1 MSARA
6 IDIVPTTD
14 DDAESLPAWIYRDP
28 EFFELEK
35 ELIFR
40 PSWQIVCHLNDV
52 PRCGDY
58 HSFDFLGQSII
69 MLRGEDGQVRSFHNV
84 CRHRASRL
92 LDEVKG
98 HCGRRITCPYHAW
111 TYSLEGR
118 LLTVPQRNDFK
129 SLDRERHGLVP
140 LEQEVF
146 MGFVF
151 VRLGSG
157 PTGGEAR
164 VPSVREMAAPY
175 IKELE
180 AYRLEE
186 LVPQGRVTL
195 RPRSVNWKNVGDNYS
210 DGLHIP
216 VAHPGLTRLFGSSY
230 GIEARPWID
239 KMWGHLRD
247 IPSANLSERLYQTL
261 LPPVPHLPQER
272 QRLWT
277 YFKLWPNLAFDIY
290 PDQIDFM
297 QFLPI
302 SATETMIREIAYVH
316 PDSRRQMRAARY
328 LNWRI
333 NRQVSLEDRSL
344 IERVQAGMASDSYS
358 VGPLAENEVC
368 LRSFAR
374 RMRALIPESRQ
385 PRAPGRGWSLER
397 HDS

>member
-14 DDAESLPAWIYRDP
+14 DDAVSLPAWIYRDP

-40 PSWQIVCHLNDV
+40 PSWQIVCHVNDV
-52 PRCGDY
+52 PHCGDY

-69 MLRGEDGQVRSFHNV
+69 VLRGEDGQIRSFHNA
-84 CRHRASRL
+84 CRHRAARL
-92 LDEVKG
+92 LDETRG

-111 TYSLEGR
+111 TYGLDGR
-118 LLTVPQRNDFK
+118 LLAVPQRNDFK
-129 SLDRERHGLVP
+129 GLDRERHGLVP

-151 VRLGSG
+151 VRLVGS
-157 PTGGEAR
+157 PADD
-164 VPSVREMAAPY
+164 VAPLPSVREMAAPY
-175 IKELE
+175 MDELE
-180 AYRLEE
+180 AYRLDE

-216 VAHPGLTRLFGSSY
+216 VAHPGLTRLFGTSY
-230 GIEARPWID
+230 GVEARPWID

-247 IPSANLSERLYQTL
+247 IPSANLSERLYQKL
-261 LPPVPHLPQER
+261 LPPVPHLPQKR
-272 QRLWT
+272 QRMWT

-302 SATETMIREIAYVH
+302 SATETLIREIAYVH
-316 PDSRRQMRAARY
+316 PDSRREMRAARY

-333 NRQVSLEDRSL
+333 NRRVSLEDRGL

-358 VGPLAENEVC
+358 VGPLGESEVC

-374 RMRALIPESRQ
+374 RMRALIPVSRQ
-385 PRAPGRGWSLER
+385 RRAPGRGWSVEHHGR
-397 HDS
+397 

>member
-6 IDIVPTTD
+6 IDVVPATD
-14 DDAESLPAWIYRDP
+14 DDAVSLPAWIYRDP

-40 PSWQIVCHLNDV
+40 PSWQIVCHVNDV

-58 HSFDFLGQSII
+58 HSLDFLGQSII
-69 MLRGEDGQVRSFHNV
+69 VLRGEDGQVRSFHNA
-84 CRHRASRL
+84 CRHRAARL
-92 LDEVKG
+92 LDETRG

-111 TYSLEGR
+111 TYGLDGR

-129 SLDRERHGLVP
+129 GLDRERHGLVP

-151 VRLGSG
+151 VRLGGS
-157 PTGGEAR
+157 PAESAAPL
-164 VPSVREMAAPY
+164 PSVREMAAPY
-175 IKELE
+175 VDELE

-186 LVPQGRVTL
+186 LMPQGRVTL

-216 VAHPGLTRLFGSSY
+216 VAHPGLTRLFGASY
-230 GIEARPWID
+230 GVEAQPWID
-239 KMWGHLRD
+239 KMWGCLRD
-247 IPSANLSERLYQTL
+247 IPSANLSERLYQAL
-261 LPPVPHLPQER
+261 LPPVPHLPPKR

-302 SATETMIREIAYVH
+302 SPTETLIREIAYVH
-316 PDSRRQMRAARY
+316 PDSRREMRAARY

-333 NRQVSLEDRSL
+333 NRQVSLEDRGL

-358 VGPLAENEVC
+358 VGPLGESEVC

-374 RMRALIPESRQ
+374 HMRALIPASRQ
-385 PRAPGRGWSLER
+385 RRAPGRGWSSR
-397 HDS
+397 AS